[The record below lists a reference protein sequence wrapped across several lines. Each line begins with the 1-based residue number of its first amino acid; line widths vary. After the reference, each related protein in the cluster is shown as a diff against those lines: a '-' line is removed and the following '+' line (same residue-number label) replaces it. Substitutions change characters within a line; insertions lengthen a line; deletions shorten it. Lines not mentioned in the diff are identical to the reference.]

1 MIFLQSI
8 QKNKM
13 AKSEKKYY
21 VVWKGHR
28 PGVYHS
34 WDACKK
40 SIDGFDGAIYK
51 SFPNLTQANVAYGE
65 SPYKYI
71 GTKQSVI
78 STKKVIAGAISYP
91 SLAVDAAC
99 SGNPGLME
107 YRGVDC
113 RSKKEIFHQGP
124 YRNGTNNIGEFLGL
138 VHGLAW
144 CKQNNLLELP
154 IYTDSMTALAW
165 VNKKCAKTKLEETAD
180 NEILFE
186 LIGRAEAWLKNNS
199 WKNPIIKWET
209 QIWGEIPADF
219 GGK

>member
-1 MIFLQSI
+1 
-8 QKNKM
+8 M

-21 VVWKGHR
+21 VVWKGNR

-40 SIDGFDGAIYK
+40 SIDGFEGAVYK
-51 SFPNLTQANVAYGE
+51 SFPDLTLANLAFKE

-71 GTKQSVI
+71 GLAQKATAHARPTV
-78 STKKVIAGAISYP
+78 GAIHYP

-113 RSKKEIFHQGP
+113 RTKKEIFRQGP
-124 YRNGTNNIGEFLGL
+124 YPNGTNNIGEFLGL

-144 CKQNNLLELP
+144 CKQNNLPDLP
-154 IYTDSMTALAW
+154 IYTDSMTALSW
-165 VNKKCAKTKLEETAD
+165 VKKKCAKTKLEETPD

-186 LIGRAEAWLKNNS
+186 LIERAETWLKTNI
-199 WKNPIIKWET
+199 WRNPIIKWET
-209 QIWGEIPADF
+209 KIWGEIPADF
-219 GGK
+219 GRK